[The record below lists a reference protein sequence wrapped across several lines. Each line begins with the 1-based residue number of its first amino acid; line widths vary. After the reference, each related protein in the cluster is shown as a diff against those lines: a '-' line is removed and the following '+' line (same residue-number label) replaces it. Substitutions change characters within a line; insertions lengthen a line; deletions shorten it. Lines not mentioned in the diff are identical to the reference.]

1 MKKTNKIF
9 KGLLL
14 TLSSLIVA
22 FLAISLPFKLIGDMS
37 SAQMRGLFVTEIAV
51 YFITFVAYVI
61 INEKKKARLA
71 KEKERRFQRRAKF
84 EQAQREYYDL
94 AA

>member
-37 SAQMRGLFVTEIAV
+37 SEQMRGLFITEIAV
-51 YFITFVAYVI
+51 YFITFIAYVV
-61 INEKKKARLA
+61 INEKKKAKLA
-71 KEKERRFQRRAKF
+71 KEKERRFQMRAKF